1 MPRFAKEIHH
11 FKHAKFVTRFDF
23 RPYRGLGRCYEEM
36 RLFFGRGPLANDL
49 IGELAGD
56 FLQVVELPNERA
68 DA

>member
-1 MPRFAKEIHH
+1 MPRPTKEIHH
-11 FKHAKFVTRFDF
+11 LKHAKFVARFDF
-23 RPYRGLGRCYEEM
+23 RPYRGLGRHYEEM

-49 IGELAGD
+49 IGDLAGD